1 MKNTYSDLNKVI
13 SIKKD
18 YLENTNNL
26 EVDNKDINSYLLSN
40 KEYNINKLGKA

>member
-1 MKNTYSDLNKVI
+1 MP
-13 SIKKD
+13 IKEN

-26 EVDNKDINSYLLSN
+26 EAGNKNADFYLLSN

>member
-13 SIKKD
+13 SIKEN

-26 EVDNKDINSYLLSN
+26 EAGNKNTNFYLLSN
-40 KEYNINKLGKA
+40 KKYNINKSGKA